1 MNTKWHDL
9 IIDRLPDGGI
19 HLEQQSGCEE
29 PSVIHLH
36 PEQIMFIARRL
47 CGMKPETAEKV
58 ADLERRIAVLTD
70 RLQDFACNTFMRGE
84 IIDRLGHGF
93 EYLAKLDAVLD
104 LAIEFDGGRLTPG
117 EPPDEEPVPEQK
129 PTSKFRPGPPPKNG
143 QQLGLAV

>member
-58 ADLERRIAVLTD
+58 ADLERKLAIL
-70 RLQDFACNTFMRGE
+70 C
-84 IIDRLGHGF
+84 DRLGEFISDPNIRTDIIKRCGDGI
-93 EYLAKLDAVLD
+93 EYVVRLDGIHD
-104 LAIEFDGGRLTPG
+104 LAIEFDGNRLLPS
-117 EPPDEEPVPEQK
+117 EPPPSNVISERFK
-129 PTSKFRPGPPPKNG
+129 PMPPPKTG
-143 QQLGLAV
+143 EQLGLAV